1 MLLLL
6 GLVLWRVA
14 HSLPSCS
21 PGRGARVVF
30 DTLNPKRSIALNRW
44 LEECSRVSEGHWI
57 FVLPGYS
64 ANRRLRRV
72 DFPQPEGP
80 LITTGRNWAIRQ
92 ETISHDFRSRPCSHE
107 LRVWWCTN
115 GLSWRGMYACAR
127 GQGSDIRTSVGS
139 HSGHEAV
146 RKNKRSVRR

>member
-30 DTLNPKRSIALNRW
+30 DTLNPKRSIALNRR
-44 LEECSRVSEGHWI
+44 LEKYSRVSEGQWI

-64 ANRRLRRV
+64 ANRRLRSV

-80 LITTGRNWAIRQ
+80 LITTGRNWAIKQ
-92 ETISHDFRSRPCSHE
+92 ETISHTFRSRSCSDE
-107 LRVWWCTN
+107 LRVLWCMK

-127 GQGSDIRTSVGS
+127 GWGSEIRTSVGS
-139 HSGHEAV
+139 HGRNEAV
-146 RKNKRSVRR
+146 RTNERSIR